1 MKKTK
6 AEEFVQEYL
15 KFYYNSIIM
24 KKKDM
29 FTKFDDLA
37 EKAIEIVEPDIAK
50 VVRLRDESI

>member
-1 MKKTK
+1 MKRTE

-15 KFYYNSIIM
+15 KFYYDSIVM

-37 EKAIEIVEPDIAK
+37 EKAIAIVSPGIAK
-50 VVRLRDESI
+50 VTRLKNESV